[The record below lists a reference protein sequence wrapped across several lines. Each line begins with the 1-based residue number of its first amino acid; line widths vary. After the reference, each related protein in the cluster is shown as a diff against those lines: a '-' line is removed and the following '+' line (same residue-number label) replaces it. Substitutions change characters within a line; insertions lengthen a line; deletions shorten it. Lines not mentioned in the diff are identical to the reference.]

1 MKLIHLSDL
10 HLGKRLNEFSLLADQ
25 KYILSQILSIAKEIF
40 ADGVIISGDV
50 YDKSVPSLEAVE
62 LFDSF
67 LVELSK
73 ANLKTFVISGNHDSP
88 ERLAFGEKLMQKSG
102 IFISPS
108 FSGKI
113 EPITLTDD
121 YGKINFY
128 LLPFIKPA
136 HVKRFFNEDF
146 SSYTTALKKVID
158 GMEID
163 QRERNL
169 LITHQFVTGAVRSES
184 EEITVGG
191 TDNVDAEVFTPFDY
205 VALGHIHKPQNVSE
219 KIRYCGTPL
228 KYSFSE
234 LNHQKSVT
242 VIEFKEK
249 GNLIVSTIPLKPLRD
264 LAEIKGTYL
273 ELTKKDFYENSTFK
287 NDYLSVI
294 LTDENDV
301 IDAMAKLR
309 VIYPYIMKL
318 SYDNS
323 RTRQNMLLDQVEN
336 AENLPPIELFSNLYQ
351 LQNNKPLTSEQ
362 KNFVEKLIEDIWGG
376 EN

>member
-88 ERLAFGEKLMQKSG
+88 ERLAFGEKLIQKSG

-136 HVKRFFNEDF
+136 HVKRFFSEDF

-249 GNLIVSTIPLKPLRD
+249 GNLIISTIPLKPLRD

-351 LQNNKPLTSEQ
+351 LQNNKPLTGEQ